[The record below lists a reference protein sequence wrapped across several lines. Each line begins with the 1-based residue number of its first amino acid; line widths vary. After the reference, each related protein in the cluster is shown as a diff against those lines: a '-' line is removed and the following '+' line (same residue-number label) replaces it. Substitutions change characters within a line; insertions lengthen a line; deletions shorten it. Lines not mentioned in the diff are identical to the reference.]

1 MALEKK
7 IEMVADL
14 VEAAKNFF
22 VDLFRPNMTLEK
34 ISEVVSPRLDDT
46 IKKYER
52 NGLTYSAGKFS
63 IKYADEKHF
72 KLDFEMYF
80 QDIEGKWH
88 KCANESD
95 ARDAMLLEEGTWK
108 TIKALKIITFPIEK
122 PQVQGDEVLQKDKK
136 LEEYKKD
143 ELDKLLG
150 KPAEDAKPI
159 NKKPAEDKS
168 AEDKPAEDKP
178 AETKADD
185 AKTIDVDATIEKK

>member
-22 VDLFRPNMTLEK
+22 VDLLRPDMTLEK
-34 ISEVVSPRLDDT
+34 ISEIVSPRLDDT

-72 KLDFEMYF
+72 RLEFEMYF

-88 KCANESD
+88 KCANESEP
-95 ARDAMLLEEGTWK
+95 RDSSLLEAGAWK
-108 TIKALKIITFPIEK
+108 TIQALKSITFPIEK
-122 PQVQGDEVLQKDKK
+122 PKSSGDEVLQKDKK
-136 LEEYKKD
+136 LEAYK
-143 ELDKLLG
+143 EAEIDKAIDAAAEVPALEAPADNV
-150 KPAEDAKPI
+150 KPTDAKSV
-159 NKKPAEDKS
+159 N
-168 AEDKPAEDKP
+168 
-178 AETKADD
+178 DD
-185 AKTIDVDATIEKK
+185 YL